1 VNIDADDLPRRP
13 PTDREVLDHLVGR
26 VIDEQ
31 RRSRRWGIFFKL
43 LLAGYVGATVL
54 VVGVAGWQ
62 MRAAKSE
69 DHAAL
74 IHVDGVIAANESAN
88 ADRII
93 SGLRAAFK
101 QPHVKAVVLDINSP
115 GGSPVQA
122 SMIYDAIGR
131 LKMKKP
137 KKQVVAVI
145 EDTGASGAYYVASAA
160 DKIYANR
167 SSIVGSIGVRLDSF
181 GFTGTMKKFGVE
193 RRLYTAGSHKGI
205 LDPYLP
211 RDPADESYIRSVLDQ
226 IHKQFIAA
234 VKVGRGARLASDRD
248 GNLFSGL
255 FWTGEDAK
263 RLGLIDGFGDR
274 RHIIEDVLNLDTT
287 IDYTPRRDLATRLL
301 KTLGA
306 SLGTGL
312 GTLFNGGPL
321 IR

>member
-1 VNIDADDLPRRP
+1 
-13 PTDREVLDHLVGR
+13 VLDHLVGR

-101 QPHVKAVVLDINSP
+101 QPRVKAVVLEINSP

-122 SMIYDAIGR
+122 SMIYDTISR

-145 EDTGASGAYYVASAA
+145 EDMGASGAYYVASAA
-160 DKIYANR
+160 DRIYANR
-167 SSIVGSIGVRLDSF
+167 SSIVGSIGVRIDSF
-181 GFTGTMKKFGVE
+181 GFTGAMNKFGVE
-193 RRLYTAGSHKGI
+193 RRLYTAGAHKGI

-211 RDPADESYIRSVLDQ
+211 RNTTDEKYIQSVLDE
-226 IHKQFIAA
+226 IHQNFIAA
-234 VKVGRGARLASDRD
+234 VRVGRGTRLAADTD

-255 FWTGEDAK
+255 FWTGEGAK

-274 RHIIEDVLNLDTT
+274 RHIVEDVLKIDTT
-287 IDYTPRRDLATRLL
+287 IDYTPRQDLMAQVTKL
-301 KTLGA
+301 LGA
-306 SLGTGL
+306 SLSNTL
-312 GTLFNGGPL
+312 GSMFKSE